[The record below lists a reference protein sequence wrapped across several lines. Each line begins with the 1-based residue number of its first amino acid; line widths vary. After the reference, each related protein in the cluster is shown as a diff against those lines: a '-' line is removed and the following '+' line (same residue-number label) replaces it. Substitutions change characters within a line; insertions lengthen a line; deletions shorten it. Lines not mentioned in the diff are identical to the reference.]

1 MSKDKNISA
10 SRRARLSFNM
20 KKDKRQAR
28 RQSRLGARLALACG
42 ISVGPASASWA
53 AATLE
58 NDMRRLSTEQASY
71 LGGVG
76 GRGLKRDT
84 DGGNGGRLHEEA
96 SHGGKGALGVWGG
109 HAGLYPDRGAGLKAA
124 KPAHHAGEPG
134 PVTVILTPE
143 WRHVEEPYMSRD
155 FRGVA
160 GHSAALGGGGGSTG
174 LRLNGFR
181 DALPRY
187 GGDPAMLHIVVKEE
201 ALGGSGGNGKPEHLN
216 LAFIFGGGG
225 GGGGGTGLAVYQ
237 DFGGLT
243 LETKAHGGQG
253 GSSKTAQGG
262 GGGAG
267 LLVDGPS
274 PYASVDLPGSHRHTD
289 VAVAPSGWIR
299 GGDGGEGEG
308 RRGRGGTGGPGAI
321 LHDHRSMLNRGTI
334 EGGLGGNAPKGLP
347 GRNGAAV
354 VLHSHTWFENQGDLR
369 GSRQSPS
376 PANRLQRGQG
386 AALVALGDANT
397 VVMRQGSRTLGDI
410 DFRGR
415 RNVLHVGTRASPLER
430 VDVTGNLRLGQDGAM
445 VVYVKGDRA
454 GRLVVDGHASVR
466 DSEVRAVVLP
476 GGVAA
481 SSHEILR
488 MRRAM
493 ESAKAGD
500 AGRFRGVTAVDE
512 AGRAYVVMRAELIYD
527 QDNEAAR
534 VLLKLS
540 HPDDPAVDA
549 LPAESETVSAEAAAL
564 QSRTHEPS
572 SPESILLESRYLESI
587 TLESASLE
595 LAAIESTASAT
606 PQRVSA
612 HGALERRLLELAE
625 TSSQRAV
632 ASSIASLPRTHA
644 LSAAALS
651 LTEGQPGAFFD
662 SLSGEVHATVA
673 TGLHSVGTTVREL
686 PLAQLRGNLGASQ
699 LAGAPTAAA
708 GMADTPPLPGT
719 LPRSGAAPAWAQVL
733 GNWQHYRGRDGS
745 ASARQHSEGIFIGA
759 DHDVGSGWRAGGA
772 LGYIDS
778 RLRQS
783 SLNSSAGVSSYSAV
797 AYGAKSLPLGPGALR
812 WIVGGAYTWHDVRGK
827 RQVSAAS
834 LDQKLRADYG
844 ASTAQ
849 WFSELGYAV
858 PVASGLT
865 MQPYVDLAYADQR
878 RRAFDERGGSAA
890 LSGKSARNATTTTT
904 LGLRASHEATV
915 AHAPVLLTMGL
926 GWRHNDG
933 DLRTRAQL
941 FFDAG
946 DGFSVNGAPVARDNL
961 LVETGIKVTVGR
973 WTTLGLAYTG
983 QYGGGSSDHGAQV
996 NLNTRF

>member
-1 MSKDKNISA
+1 MSKDKKISA
-10 SRRARLSFNM
+10 SRRASLSFNV

-28 RQSRLGARLALACG
+28 GQSRLGARLALACG
-42 ISVGPASASWA
+42 ISMGPASAPWA
-53 AATLE
+53 DE
-58 NDMRRLSTEQASY
+58 VPIRDPRRLSSEQASY
-71 LGGVG
+71 VGGIG
-76 GRGLKRDT
+76 GRGQAKDK
-84 DGGNGGRLHEEA
+84 DGGNGGRLHEQA
-96 SHGGKGALGVWGG
+96 SHGGRGALKVLGG
-109 HAGLYPDRGAGLKAA
+109 RPGIYPEWNGWPRTA
-124 KPAHHAGEPG
+124 KPADPAGKPR
-134 PVTVILTPE
+134 PVTVILMPE
-143 WRHVEEPYMSRD
+143 WRHVERQHMARD
-155 FRGVA
+155 FKGVA
-160 GHSAALGGGGGSTG
+160 GHSATLGGGGGSTG

-181 DALPRY
+181 DVLPGY
-187 GGDPAMLHIVVKEE
+187 DGDPAMLHVVVNEE
-201 ALGGSGGNGKPEHLN
+201 ALGGSGGNGKPDLLS
-216 LAFIFGGGG
+216 LAFLFGGGGG

-243 LETKAHGGQG
+243 LEAKVHGGQG

-262 GGGAG
+262 GGGPG
-267 LLVDGPS
+267 LVVDGLSPNAAVNVPS
-274 PYASVDLPGSHRHTD
+274 SHHDSGATVSAPGSLRFTD
-289 VAVAPSGWIR
+289 VVVAPSGWIR

-308 RRGRGGTGGPGAI
+308 RRGRGGPGGPGAI
-321 LHDHRSMLNRGTI
+321 LQDHRSMLNRGTI
-334 EGGLGGNAPKGLP
+334 EGGLGGSAPRGLP
-347 GRNGAAV
+347 GRNGAAL
-354 VLHSHTWFENQGDLR
+354 VLHSHTWFENQGELR
-369 GSRQSPS
+369 GSRQSPG
-376 PANRLQRGQG
+376 PANPLQRGQG

-397 VVMRQGSRTLGDI
+397 VVLRQASKTLGDI

-415 RNVLHVGTRASPLER
+415 RNALHVGTRASPLDT
-430 VDVTGNLRLGQDGAM
+430 VNMAGNLRLGQDGAM
-445 VVYVKGDRA
+445 VVYVKGERA

-466 DSEVRAVVLP
+466 DSEVRAIVLP

-488 MRRAM
+488 MRRAVA
-493 ESAKAGD
+493 STQADD

-512 AGRAYVVMRAELIYD
+512 AGRAYVVMRAELVYD

-549 LPAESETVSAEAAAL
+549 LSAMPEATAREAAAL
-564 QSRTHEPS
+564 ESI
-572 SPESILLESRYLESI
+572 SPESALLESTSSEP
-587 TLESASLE
+587 
-595 LAAIESTASAT
+595 TAS
-606 PQRVSA
+606 PSSKRVA
-612 HGALERRLLELAE
+612 VHGALERRLLELAE

-632 ASSIASLPRTHA
+632 ASSIASLPRSHA
-644 LSAAALS
+644 ISAAALS

-708 GMADTPPLPGT
+708 GMTDTPPLSGT

-745 ASARQHSEGIFIGA
+745 ASSRQHSEGIFIGA

-797 AYGAKSLPLGPGALR
+797 VYGAKSLALGPGALR
-812 WIVGGAYTWHDVRGK
+812 WIVGGAYTWHDVRSK
-827 RQVSAAS
+827 RQVSAAT

-865 MQPYVDLAYADQR
+865 MQPYVGLAYADQR

-890 LSGKSARNATTTTT
+890 LSGKRARNAITTTT
-904 LGLRASHEATV
+904 LGVRASHEATV
-915 AHAPVLLTMGL
+915 AHAPVKLTMGL

-961 LVETGIKVTVGR
+961 LVETGVRVTVGR